1 MKLTANFMLS
11 EFEKSDVANY
21 HAIDNSVRDSVVISR
36 ITLLCKKV
44 LQPFREYLR
53 CPVIISS
60 GYRCRKLNELVGG
73 VETSQ
78 HIGGYAADIVPSYYG
93 GWMCRDIAWLVCNC
107 SFDQLIIYPTFMHV
121 SYVGLSSNRHQL
133 LFSDKVD
140 IDYKTRIYRAIT
152 DAVLDMKRDS

>member
-21 HAIDNSVRDSVVISR
+21 HAIDNSVRDSAVISR

-44 LQPFREYLR
+44 LQPFREYLK

-78 HIGGYAADIVPSYYG
+78 HIGGFAADIVPSYYG
-93 GWMCRDIAWLVCNC
+93 GWMCRDIAWLACNC
-107 SFDQLIIYPTFMHV
+107 FFDQLIIYPTFIHV
-121 SYVGLSSNRHQL
+121 SYVGLSSNRNEL
-133 LFSDKVD
+133 LFSNKVD

-152 DAVLDMKRDS
+152 DAVLDIKRDS